1 MAYHKVIGIDLGTTY
16 SAVAAYDKD
25 EYEPK
30 ILPNEAGHE
39 SVPSVVSFIQ
49 NAANSEA
56 CAVVGRIAKENFVK
70 APDDTIMEV
79 KRSMGEVLTKE
90 SCAALGLDESEA
102 GHPLYVR
109 CNQTKYLPQ
118 EISALVLM
126 EMKRIAETNI
136 GERINDAVIT
146 VPAYFTEQQKKAT
159 KEAAML
165 AGLRPLQ
172 LVPEPTAAAISY
184 GLSNFEDGK
193 KTYLVYDLGGG
204 TFDVSIITVEDTI
217 ITVVATSGNAHL
229 GGADFDNRIV
239 AWAVEKLEGEG
250 VKVKD
255 DPVRKAQLKIHAE
268 TLKKGVSAADEAV
281 ANLPEFS
288 TGTPVSIT
296 LKRTEFEGM
305 INDLLDMTLTNV
317 EDAIRIAGSKD
328 PTITKE
334 TIDAILLVG
343 GSSKIPMVKE
353 KLLTYFGRDEDFVR
367 SDLNPDTVVAKG
379 AAILGNKMVP
389 GKGDF
394 DIHETNII
402 AVANDDPDLEDL
414 PDIWGIT
421 EHSLGVGVHDRASG
435 QEVVQ
440 KLIHQ
445 ATNIPTS
452 VTKDDYMNTGPGDRI
467 NVNIYQGEGKYPYEN
482 VLIGTLV
489 IDGLE
494 PKPAGEHRF
503 SVTFTLDA
511 NGLLYVKVVHINENK
526 VYEDKLMQST
536 GVGGTMA
543 MEMKRGNLL
552 QLFNAGIG
560 VALPKQPAAQPA
572 PESAPQPAAQPEKA
586 PEAEKPETTAPAP
599 EQPAKEPS
607 GINMTEIPEDVA
619 IDAEFSSINRRVKK
633 LILAGNAPDELTAA
647 YNEFAKAV
655 MDGKEFDDI
664 AALCDEMED
673 LYHDARNRSS

>member
-16 SAVAAYDKD
+16 SAVATYDKD

-30 ILPNEAGHE
+30 ILPNEAGDE
-39 SVPSVVSFIQ
+39 SVPSVVSFMQ
-49 NAANSEA
+49 NAANNET
-56 CAVVGRIAKENFVK
+56 CVVVGKIAKENFVK

-90 SCAALGLDESEA
+90 SCEKLGLSESEA
-102 GHPLYVR
+102 GMPLYVS
-109 CNQTKYLPQ
+109 CNKTKYLPQ

-136 GERINDAVIT
+136 GESIHDAVIT

-204 TFDVSIITVEDTI
+204 TFDVSIITVEDTV

-229 GGADFDNRIV
+229 GGADFDNRV
-239 AWAVEKLEGEG
+239 VDWAIEKLEKNG
-250 VKVKD
+250 VEIKNN
-255 DPVRKAQLKIHAE
+255 PVRKAQLKIHAE
-268 TLKKGVSAADEAV
+268 MLKKGVSVADEAV

-288 TGTPVSIT
+288 TETQESIT
-296 LKRTEFEGM
+296 LKRTEFEEL
-305 INDLLDMTLTNV
+305 ISDLLDMTLTNV
-317 EDAIRIAGSKD
+317 EDAIRIAGTKD
-328 PTITKE
+328 ETITKE

-343 GSSKIPMVKE
+343 GSSKIPLVKE

-421 EHSLGVGVHDRASG
+421 EHSLGVGVQDQTTN

-452 VTKDDYMNTGPGDRI
+452 VTKDDYTNPGPVDKI
-467 NVNIYQGEGKYPYEN
+467 PVNIYQGEGKYPYEN

-489 IDGLE
+489 IDGLD
-494 PKPAGEHRF
+494 PKPRGEHRF
-503 SVTFTLDA
+503 SVTFSLDA
-511 NGLLYVKVVHINENK
+511 NGLLYVKILHINENK
-526 VYEDKLMQST
+526 VYEDKLMQAT

-543 MEMKRGNLL
+543 MELKRGNLL
-552 QLFNAGIG
+552 KLFNAGIG
-560 VALPKQPAAQPA
+560 VVLPKQSA
-572 PESAPQPAAQPEKA
+572 PQSAPQPDNA
-586 PEAEKPETTAPAP
+586 PEAEKPQDAAAPAA
-599 EQPAKEPS
+599 EQPAAKPT
-607 GINMTEIPEDVA
+607 GITMTELPEDVVL
-619 IDAEFSSINRRVKK
+619 DPEFAGVNRRVKK
-633 LILAGNAPDELTAA
+633 LILAGNAPDELIAA

-655 MDGKEFDDI
+655 MEGKDFDDI
-664 AALCDEMED
+664 AAASDEMED
-673 LYHDARNRSS
+673 LYHDARNRTS

>member
-49 NAANSEA
+49 SAANGEA
-56 CAVVGRIAKENFVK
+56 CVVVGKIAKENFVK

-79 KRSMGEVLTKE
+79 KRSMGEVLTE
-90 SCAALGLDESEA
+90 DACERLGLDKSEA
-102 GHPLYVR
+102 GKPLYVR

-126 EMKRIAETNI
+126 EMKRIAEMNI
-136 GERINDAVIT
+136 GESIHDAVIT

-184 GLSNFEDGK
+184 GLSNYEDGK

-239 AWAVEKLEGEG
+239 AWAIDRLKEKG
-250 VKVKD
+250 VDVKD
-255 DPVRKAQLKIHAE
+255 DAVRKAQLKIHAE
-268 TLKKGVSAADEAV
+268 MLKKGVSAAEEAV
-281 ANLPEFS
+281 ANLPEFNAEN
-288 TGTPVSIT
+288 PVSIT
-296 LKRTEFEGM
+296 LKRAEFEGM
-305 INDLLDMTLTNV
+305 ISDLLDMTLTNV
-317 EDAIRIAGSKD
+317 EDAIRIAGAKD
-328 PTITKE
+328 QTITKE

-343 GSSKIPMVKE
+343 GSSKIPLVKE
-353 KLLTYFGRDEDFVR
+353 KLLTYFGRDEDFIR

-402 AVANDDPDLEDL
+402 AVANNDPDQEDL

-421 EHSLGVGVHDRASG
+421 EHSLGIGVRDRSG

-445 ATNIPTS
+445 ATNIPAS
-452 VTKDDYMNTGPGDRI
+452 VTKDDYMNPGPVDRI
-467 NVNIYQGEGKYPYEN
+467 NVNIYQGEGQYPYEN

-494 PKPAGEHRF
+494 PRPAGEHRF
-503 SVTFTLDA
+503 SVTFSLDA
-511 NGLLYVKVVHINENK
+511 NGLLYVKILHINENK

-543 MEMKRGNLL
+543 MEVKRGNLL
-552 QLFNAGIG
+552 KLFNAGIG
-560 VALPKQPAAQPA
+560 VALPKQPAAKPA
-572 PESAPQPAAQPEKA
+572 PQPEKA
-586 PEAEKPETTAPAP
+586 PEAEAKREAPAP
-599 EQPAKEPS
+599 EPQAAKPS
-607 GINMTEIPEDVA
+607 GIAMTEIPEDVS
-619 IDAEFSSINRRVKK
+619 IDGEFSSINRRVKK
-633 LILAGNAPDELTAA
+633 LILAGNASNELIAA

-655 MDGKEFDDI
+655 MDGKDFDDI
-664 AALCDEMED
+664 AAVCDEMED
-673 LYHDARNRSS
+673 LYHDARNRPS